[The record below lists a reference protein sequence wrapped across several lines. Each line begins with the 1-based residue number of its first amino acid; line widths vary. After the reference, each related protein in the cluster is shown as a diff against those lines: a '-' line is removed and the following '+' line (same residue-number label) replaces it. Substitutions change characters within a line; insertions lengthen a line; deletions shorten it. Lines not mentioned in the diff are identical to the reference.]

1 MVKFTTTLLQFG
13 QFGDK
18 TGWTYIV
25 VPADISEQIK
35 PNYRRSI
42 RVKGKLDNYPI
53 KDVSMMPRKEGGFI
67 LAINA
72 AMRKGTGKRKGAM
85 LTVQLQEDRSERK
98 LSQEL
103 MDCLADEPKALAFF
117 KTLAPS
123 HQRYFSKWI
132 EDAKTE
138 ATKTKRIV
146 KTVNGLSRKL
156 GYGELLR
163 SLKEE

>member
-13 QFGDK
+13 EQGDK

-25 VPADISEQIK
+25 IPADVSEQIK
-35 PNYRRSI
+35 PGFRKSI
-42 RVKGKLDNYPI
+42 RVKGKLDNFPI
-53 KDVSMMPRKEGGFI
+53 KDVSMMPRKGGGFI

-98 LSQEL
+98 LSEEL
-103 MDCLADEPKALAFF
+103 MECLADEPKALAFF
-117 KTLAPS
+117 NTLAPS

-138 ATKTKRIV
+138 ATKTKRI
-146 KTVNGLSRKL
+146 TLAVNSLARKL
-156 GYGELLR
+156 DYGAMIR
-163 SLKEE
+163 STREE